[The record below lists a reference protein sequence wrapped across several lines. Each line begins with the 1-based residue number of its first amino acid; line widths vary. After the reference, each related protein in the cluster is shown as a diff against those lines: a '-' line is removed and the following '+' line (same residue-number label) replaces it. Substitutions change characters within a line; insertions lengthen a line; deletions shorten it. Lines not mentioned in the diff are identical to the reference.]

1 MLQHMTFALLF
12 LLMPTLATAQTEI
25 RVLAAGAV
33 TPTVKE
39 IVDTYTRASG
49 TKVVITS
56 DTAGGLQNP
65 GVRVVGTIPASIQLP
80 TIYTA
85 AILTTNANMAA
96 ARAFLQMLAS
106 AEGAAVLKR
115 AGLEPLSGAR

>member
-1 MLQHMTFALLF
+1 MEKQFQALGI
-12 LLMPTLATAQTEI
+12 A
-25 RVLAAGAV
+25 
-33 TPTVKE
+33 
-39 IVDTYTRASG
+39 D
-49 TKVVITS
+49 
-56 DTAGGLQNP
+56 
-65 GVRVVGTIPASIQLP
+65 QL
-80 TIYTA
+80 TGRIYTA